1 MQEVSDAPCIFDM
14 GTEVDFSMY
23 LLDIGGG
30 FPGSKDTKLKFEEI
44 TSVINPA
51 LDKYFPSDS
60 GTRFIA
66 ELDRAYDQLSHLQS
80 TALQEKK
87 CVEEANCP

>member
-1 MQEVSDAPCIFDM
+1 MLKSLVGSHCTYPETLMQEVSDAPCIFDM

-44 TSVINPA
+44 TSVIIPA
-51 LDKYFPSDS
+51 LDKCFPSDS
-60 GTRFIA
+60 KVRI
-66 ELDRAYDQLSHLQS
+66 
-80 TALQEKK
+80 
-87 CVEEANCP
+87 